1 MPQVVMFGHILETQ
15 RGAVLGE
22 AEQRGKESGVQVDVV
37 ANFDV

>member
-1 MPQVVMFGHILETQ
+1 MPQVVVFSHILETQ
-15 RGAVLGE
+15 REAVLSE